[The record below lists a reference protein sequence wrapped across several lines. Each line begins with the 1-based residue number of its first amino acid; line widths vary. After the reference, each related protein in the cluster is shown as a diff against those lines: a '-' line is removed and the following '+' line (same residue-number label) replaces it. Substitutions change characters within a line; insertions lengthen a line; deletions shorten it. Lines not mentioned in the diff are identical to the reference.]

1 MGLDR
6 FLVTNPVHL
15 HYLFGFTGSA
25 GVAVVGDQ
33 ESVLLVDSR
42 YAEQASAETSGC
54 QVQAVRGQLLGDEL
68 RILLQSASRL
78 GFEAEHLSFHQAR
91 TLRDMLG
98 TTVRLK
104 PLRGLVENQRLV
116 KHPLEIAAL
125 RDALAAARRAWDAL
139 LSEFP
144 WGEAEN
150 RVAAR
155 LDYLCRLQGASGP
168 AFETIV
174 LSGSRSSL
182 PHGRPSSQP
191 ATPGHVLLIDFG
203 LRLNGYCS
211 DTTRTLTPP
220 GSEAER
226 VAEVVS
232 AAQNAAIQ
240 AVRPGVDVRQVDAAA
255 RQLITRAGYG
265 DHFGHGTGHGIGLE
279 IHEGPR
285 ISPAG
290 SGHLAA
296 GMVFTIEPG
305 IYLPG
310 RFGVRIEDIVVV
322 TETGCELLAAG

>member
-1 MGLDR
+1 MGDR
-6 FLVTNPVHL
+6 EP
-15 HYLFGFTGSA
+15 
-25 GVAVVGDQ
+25 
-33 ESVLLVDSR
+33 VLLVDSR

-54 QVQAVRGQLLGDEL
+54 QVQAVRNQILGDDL
-68 RILLQSASRL
+68 RDLVRSARRL

-91 TLRDMLG
+91 TLRDLLG
-98 TTVRLK
+98 TAVRLK
-104 PLRGLVENQRLV
+104 PLRGLVETQRLV

-125 RDALAAARRAWDAL
+125 RAALTAARRAWGSLHAD
-139 LSEFP
+139 FP

-155 LDYLCRLQGASGP
+155 LDYLCRLEGASGP

-182 PHGRPSSQP
+182 PHGRPGSQP
-191 ATPGHVLLIDFG
+191 AIPGQVLLIDFG

-220 GSEAER
+220 DSEAER

-232 AAQNAAIQ
+232 AAQQAAIQ
-240 AVRPGVDVRQVDAAA
+240 AVRPGADVREVDDAA
-255 RQLITRAGYG
+255 RQVISRAGYG

-285 ISPAG
+285 ISPTG
-290 SGHLAA
+290 SGHLAP

-310 RFGVRIEDIVVV
+310 RFGVRIEDIVAV
-322 TETGCELLAAG
+322 TETGCERLVEW